1 MVFARLIV
9 YLNAVVFAL
18 YGLVFIFV
26 PELMA
31 SFVTDGS
38 PSTASGVI
46 DMRATYG
53 GMSLAVGLL
62 LFHFAGRTELV
73 AVGLLLVVVT
83 MLCMAV
89 GRVVGIVLD
98 GSANTLMFVYLALEL
113 VVAGLAMAATRGLQ
127 RGELRERGLESEQ
140 NDGR

>member
-1 MVFARLIV
+1 MAFARLIV

-26 PELMA
+26 PEFMA
-31 SFVTDGS
+31 SFVTDGR

-62 LFHFAGRTELV
+62 LFHFAGRTEHV
-73 AVGLLLVVVT
+73 AVGLILVVVM
-83 MLCMAV
+83 MLCMAG

-98 GSANTLMFVYLALEL
+98 GSANTLMFVYLALEV
-113 VVAGLAMAATRGLQ
+113 VVAGLAMAATRGLPQ
-127 RGELRERGLESEQ
+127 AQ
-140 NDGR
+140 PQ